1 MNALHHYRTSLDYN
15 ILDIMKRFAE
25 TNHIM
30 CNMAS
35 KNFFSYKYM
44 LNKKEF
50 Y

>member
-15 ILDIMKRFAE
+15 ILDIIKRFTE
-25 TNHIM
+25 INHIT
-30 CNMAS
+30 CNVTS
-35 KNFFSYKYM
+35 RNVFSYVCM